1 LLWVALFAVGFVLIP
16 AVFAFSLRGSH

>member
-16 AVFAFSLRGSH
+16 AVFALSLRSAH